1 MTEISQEQLDSFRA
15 IRYCSRP
22 DLRIQSRDQAVEF
35 VNQRH
40 IVFLYATPGVQLP
53 SLWTAV
59 SGDRPVSPKHDDPG
73 QIIWDWKDRLLGA
86 RVWYYAKILRQ
97 RSTILSMQALPYFY
111 ALSPHYGDPEIDFLE
126 QYEQGLLPMEAR
138 LVFETLLRDG
148 ALDSITLRKNA
159 HLTSSE
165 SNPRFNKALEILQ
178 QRFMLLPT
186 GIAETG
192 AWRYSFIYDLTHRYF
207 PDLLEKA
214 REISEHDAR
223 RWIIARY
230 LENAGAASEKEMQR
244 LFAWRLQDLQRTLA
258 SLVQREEVLADI
270 LMQGRKDHLYA
281 AKTLISA

>member
-15 IRYCSRP
+15 IRYCSRA
-22 DLRIQSRDQAVEF
+22 DLRIQSRDQAIEF

-40 IVFLYATPGVQLP
+40 IVILYATAGVQLP

-73 QIIWDWKDRLLGA
+73 QIIWDWKDRLLDA

-111 ALSPHYGDPEIDFLE
+111 ALSPNYGDPEIDFLE

-207 PDLLEKA
+207 PDLLEKS
-214 REISEHDAR
+214 RGISEHDAR

-244 LFAWRLQDLQRTLA
+244 LFAWRPQDLQRTLA

-270 LMQGRKDHLYA
+270 EMQGRKDHLYA